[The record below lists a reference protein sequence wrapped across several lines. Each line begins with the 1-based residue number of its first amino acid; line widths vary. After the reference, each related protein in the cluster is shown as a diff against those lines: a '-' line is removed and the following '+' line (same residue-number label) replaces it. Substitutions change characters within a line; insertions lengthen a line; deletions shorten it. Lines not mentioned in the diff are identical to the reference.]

1 MTTDITLCNNA
12 DKCPLVC
19 GRDPKITVGSQKCSD
34 RNLHQECPN
43 IF

>member
-34 RNLHQECPN
+34 RN
-43 IF
+43 